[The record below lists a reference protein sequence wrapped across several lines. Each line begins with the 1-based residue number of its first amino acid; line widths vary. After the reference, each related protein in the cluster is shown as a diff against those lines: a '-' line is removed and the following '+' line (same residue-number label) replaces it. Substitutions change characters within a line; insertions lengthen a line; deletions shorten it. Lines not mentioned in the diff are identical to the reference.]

1 MKRYG
6 NLWEQVCD
14 RANIELAAD
23 NALKGK
29 KLTRERQRFIDDRQH
44 LLDELQASLVNETYR
59 FSFLKYFTVY

>member
-6 NLWEQVCD
+6 NLWDQVCD

-44 LLDELQASLVNETYR
+44 LLDELHASLVNETYR
-59 FSFLKYFTVY
+59 FSFLKYFTV

>member
-14 RANIELAAD
+14 RTNIELAAD

-44 LLDELQASLVNETYR
+44 LLDELHASLVNET
-59 FSFLKYFTVY
+59 